1 MVTNPF
7 GRTGIKFYNMQNNSK
22 RYSRHY
28 SLPGFGKEKQ
38 DMLISAKVLVIGA
51 GGLGC
56 PVLQYLTAAGVGTIG
71 IVDGDKV
78 EISNLQRQVLYGE
91 GDIGEF
97 KSLTAGAKLRSQ
109 NPEVKI
115 FTYEEFLTVDNALEI
130 MSGYDVVVDG
140 TDNFASRYLINDAA
154 VILGIPVVFGSIL
167 EFEGQV
173 SVFNHGEDGPTY
185 RCLFPEPP
193 DPLDSPSCS
202 EIGVIG
208 VLPGLVGTLQANEV
222 IKIIT
227 KIGKPLSGKLLIIDA
242 LTNSQSSIKFS
253 LMADNKLIDSLDRI
267 EYNCGLEDKINEIEA
282 ADFANAKA
290 YWLPKMVDVRSESE
304 FSHFNRGGVNIPLQS
319 LAKHVFELKSKDEV
333 LLICQSGQRSQLAL
347 EFLKEQGLTNVIH
360 VKGGLNAIALIDEN

>member
-1 MVTNPF
+1 
-7 GRTGIKFYNMQNNSK
+7 MQNNSK

-78 EISNLQRQVLYGE
+78 EISNLQRQVLFGE

-97 KSLTAGAKLRSQ
+97 KSLTAKAKLRSQ

-140 TDNFASRYLINDAA
+140 TDNFESRYLINDAA

-173 SVFNHGEDGPTY
+173 SVFNYGEDGPTY

-193 DPLDSPSCS
+193 DPLDSPNCS

-222 IKIIT
+222 IKIIA

-242 LTNSQSSIKFS
+242 LTNSQSAVSFS
-253 LMADNKLIDSLDRI
+253 LVGENKQIDLLNRQEYSCRVKEILEVI
-267 EYNCGLEDKINEIEA
+267 EVEDFIEA
-282 ADFANAKA
+282 ES
-290 YWLPKMVDVRSESE
+290 YWQPKIIDVRSENE
-304 FSHFNRGGVNIPLQS
+304 FSIFNRGGLNYPLQILS
-319 LAKHVFELKSKDEV
+319 EKWIELQSMGKI
-333 LLICQSGQRSQLAL
+333 LLVCQSGQRSKDAL
-347 EFLKEQGLTNVIH
+347 KFLKEQGLKNVVH
-360 VKGGLNAIALIDEN
+360 LKGGLNALELID